1 MNEYLPQF
9 LGFATVHL
17 LSMISPGPDFMM
29 VLRTSLRG
37 SRRTA
42 LWVAVGIACGEA
54 IHCTYSVLGLGVLV
68 QGSED
73 LMTLLR
79 FLGGAYLIYI
89 GVMSVMTKKQM
100 PSAIG
105 AGNSVG
111 VSQTSAFSAWKT
123 GFLTNITN
131 VKAAFFTIS
140 CFAVFLS
147 PDVPLSFRALLGLFV
162 VATTILWF
170 SCVVFCLTHGLVQL
184 RFMRMKH
191 WIERA
196 CGAFLIFF
204 GVKLAIG
211 DVMMLT

>member
-29 VLRTSLRG
+29 VLRTSFRE

-42 LWVAVGIACGEA
+42 LFVALGIASGEL
-54 IHCTYSVLGLGVLV
+54 IHCTYSVLGLGVIV
-68 QGSED
+68 KESES

-79 FLGGAYLIYI
+79 YIGGAYLVFI
-89 GVMSVMTKKQM
+89 GIKSVLAKKDPASTISNSLAHEKTGTTAIRAWQM
-100 PSAIG
+100 
-105 AGNSVG
+105 
-111 VSQTSAFSAWKT
+111 

-131 VKAAFFTIS
+131 VKAVFFTIS

-147 PDVPLSFRALLGLFV
+147 PQTPLGIRAAYGAFI
-162 VATTILWF
+162 VATTIIWF
-170 SCVVFCLTHGLVQL
+170 GIVVFCLTNTQIQR
-184 RFMRMKH
+184 RFMGLKH
-191 WIERA
+191 WIERG

-204 GVKLAIG
+204 GCQLALG
-211 DVMMLT
+211 EAMAFL